1 MSIECGTYD
10 PSKIRIEKKQLTVA
24 QVEHWINLG
33 VLKIPEVNSWS
44 VRDKSSI
51 IESIMVSIPIPSFYF
66 DEDNKGIRTVVKGVS
81 RLSTIHEYLNDGF
94 QLEWMRYLD
103 NCEGKAFSQLPIKFR
118 RRIEETIL
126 DVFIIDARCPLEI
139 KKDIFHRINAKYV

>member
-1 MSIECGTYD
+1 MGIECGTYD

-24 QVEHWINLG
+24 QIEHWVSLG
-33 VLKIPEVNSWS
+33 ALKIPEVNSWS
-44 VRDKSSI
+44 IRDKSSL
-51 IESIMVSIPIPSFYF
+51 IESIMVSIPISSFYF
-66 DEDNKGIRTVVKGVS
+66 DEDNKGIRTVVKGVG
-81 RLSTIHEYLNDGF
+81 RLSTIHEYLSDGF
-94 QLEWMRYLD
+94 MLSGLKYLTGY
-103 NCEGKAFSQLPIKFR
+103 EGKAFSQLPIKFR